1 MTASK
6 LFFDTSPFIYLIEN
20 HPEFYSKTFDV
31 MSKASGNNVQFCT
44 SVLTF
49 VEYCIKPEQINR
61 LDLIVEFED
70 LLENLDFTI
79 AKITINT
86 AKIAYKLRAKYAF
99 LKAMDALQLASAI
112 DLNCHSFLT
121 NDKKLE
127 KITEIKVI
135 ILSDL

>member
-1 MTASK
+1 
-6 LFFDTSPFIYLIEN
+6 
-20 HPEFYSKTFDV
+20 

-49 VEYCIKPEQINR
+49 VEYCLKPEQINR
-61 LDLIVEFED
+61 PDLIVEFEE
-70 LLENLDFTI
+70 LLENLDFTVT
-79 AKITINT
+79 KITLNI

-127 KITEIKVI
+127 KITEIKII